1 MSEKRRAR
9 LCTAFRILLLAT
21 VCFIWGNSLLSRE
34 DSAAFSGET
43 ANWLRRLGIPL
54 EDDTILRKLAHFV
67 EFGLLGCELS
77 ALLRLRGLKG
87 LQNVCYSAL
96 AAFFIAAADE
106 TIQIFSG
113 RGALL
118 SDVLLD
124 FTGAITGIVV
134 LNLLMNRIVK
144 AYRSRL

>member
-1 MSEKRRAR
+1 MRKR
-9 LCTAFRILLLAT
+9 LLT
-21 VCFIWGNSLLSRE
+21 VLLICMLVFIWGNSLLSRD
-34 DSAAFSGET
+34 DSAAFSGGT
-43 ANWLRRLGIPL
+43 AEWLRRLGIPL
-54 EDDTILRKLAHFV
+54 EDDTILRKLAHCV

-77 ALLRLRGLKG
+77 ALLRLRGMKG

-113 RGALL
+113 RGAQV

-124 FTGAITGIVV
+124 FTGAVTGI
-134 LNLLMNRIVK
+134 LLCNLLMRRFLK
-144 AYRSRL
+144 RRRSGL